1 MKTTTKKVA
10 IGIVATGIALFSI
23 ILLLAWTG
31 AYNFAADVQHSR
43 PVFSAIEFARERSV
57 RVRAADIKIPPLDD
71 KAALVKGAGNYEA
84 MCAQCH
90 LVPGKADTELSRG
103 LYPSPPNLS
112 KVTVQPGEA
121 FWTVKHGIK
130 ASGMPAWGKS
140 MSDEDIWHLVAFVRK
155 LPELN
160 ASQYS
165 AMVKSSSG
173 HSHAGTGDEEMQG
186 MSHSADENAHATQE
200 QGDDTSMAPSKPAH
214 PHKDGE
220 QH

>member
-1 MKTTTKKVA
+1 
-10 IGIVATGIALFSI
+10 
-23 ILLLAWTG
+23 
-31 AYNFAADVQHSR
+31 
-43 PVFSAIEFARERSV
+43 
-57 RVRAADIKIPPLDD
+57 
-71 KAALVKGAGNYEA
+71 
-84 MCAQCH
+84 